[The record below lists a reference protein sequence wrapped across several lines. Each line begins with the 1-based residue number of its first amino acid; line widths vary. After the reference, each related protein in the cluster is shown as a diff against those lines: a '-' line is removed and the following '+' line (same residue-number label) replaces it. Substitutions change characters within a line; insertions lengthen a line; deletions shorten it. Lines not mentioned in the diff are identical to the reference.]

1 MRIFLS
7 YASEDKSIAEPVAF
21 ALRNRGHRVFLDRD
35 DLPEGGEYDARIE
48 RAVEQS
54 DYMIFLIS
62 PSSVRRGRFTLTE
75 LEFARQKWR
84 SADGNVMPVM
94 VTETPL
100 IEIPSYLKS
109 VTILEPRG
117 NIAAEVASAV
127 ASRGQSANLHR
138 AALIGLAG
146 LVSGVASPTIIE
158 LLGKALSKYGLDIT
172 FLGLSVS
179 SWFFG
184 ILFASALVFSVS
196 RFLYFRTSLLAI
208 FVSVLVGWCSA
219 VNFALSMTPEL
230 PNGSRIARSY
240 IDQSCDE
247 KSDDASNPS
256 ATIECLRRQLDQYR
270 SIELSRANYI
280 RSLGIWAAAGAIGAG
295 ITAMGI
301 PLAMR
306 RSFSL
311 GPWLAT
317 TAVGATAPVL
327 WFYIF
332 YSINSRGDNAIYAIW
347 QPLVAGAIGF
357 FL

>member
-21 ALRNRGHRVFLDRD
+21 ALRNRGHHVFLDRD

-48 RAVEQS
+48 RAIEQS
-54 DYMIFLIS
+54 DYLIFLIS
-62 PSSVRRGRFTLTE
+62 PSSVLRGRFTLTE

-84 SADGNVMPVM
+84 AADGNILPVM
-94 VTETPL
+94 VNETPL
-100 IEIPSYLKS
+100 IQIPAYLKS

-127 ASRGQSANLHR
+127 ASRGQTANARR
-138 AALIGLAG
+138 AALMGFAG
-146 LVSGVASPTIIE
+146 LVSGVASPTLSE
-158 LLGKALSKYGLDIT
+158 LLGKMLLRAHGLDIA

-179 SWFFG
+179 GWAFGVFF
-184 ILFASALVFSVS
+184 AAALVIGIS
-196 RFLYFRTSLLAI
+196 RSFYFRISLLAL
-208 FVSVLVGWCSA
+208 FVSVLIGWSSA
-219 VNFALSMTPEL
+219 VNFAVSMSPQF
-230 PNGSRIARSY
+230 PNGSRIESVPL
-240 IDQSCDE
+240 DQSCGEDT
-247 KSDDASNPS
+247 SNSP
-256 ATIECLRRQLDQYR
+256 TVIECLRRKLDQYR
-270 SIELSRANYI
+270 SIETSRADFI
-280 RSLGIWAAAGAIGAG
+280 RSLGAWAGAGAIGAG

-317 TAVGATAPVL
+317 TAAGAMAPVA
-327 WFYIF
+327 WFYLF
-332 YSINSRGDNAIYAIW
+332 SSINSRGENALYAIW
-347 QPLVAGAIGF
+347 QPLVAGVIGF